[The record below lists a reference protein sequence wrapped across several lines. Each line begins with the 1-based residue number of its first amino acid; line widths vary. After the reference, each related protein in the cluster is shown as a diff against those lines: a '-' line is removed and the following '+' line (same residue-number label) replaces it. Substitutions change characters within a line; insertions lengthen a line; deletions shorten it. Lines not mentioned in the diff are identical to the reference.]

1 MISELYEHFINIF
14 NWFDTVVGVVMIFS
28 IIQCYSKGFSL
39 SLISFMKWI
48 FFNCDYN
55 NNGTQTSTLGK

>member
-48 FFNCDYN
+48 F
-55 NNGTQTSTLGK
+55 QL